1 MSENNTIDLLEEK
14 LNQLNSDISS
24 LSGKCDLLLFQINK
38 SQDKIVDLGRKKEI
52 YKKSVEFL
60 RLVEESTKI
69 SIKEGFEKIVTYAL
83 RYIFQNEYN
92 FNLIFNKRGNLQELD
107 YAISTPD
114 FKEPYDP
121 KDTSGG
127 GILDVVSIALRIAL
141 LEKTKINGFLVLDES
156 FRNIHNIRF
165 IENAFKFLKEINKK
179 LNKQIIFIT
188 GMEDTIA
195 LNYADKL
202 IEIKKEAKNG

>member
-1 MSENNTIDLLEEK
+1 MSTDNTIDSLEEK

-24 LSGKCDLLLFQINK
+24 MSGKCDLLLSQINK
-38 SQDKIVDLGRKKEI
+38 SNDKIVDLGRKKEI

-69 SIKEGFEKIVTYAL
+69 SIKEGFESIVTYAL
-83 RYIFQNEYN
+83 RYIFQKDYN
-92 FNLIFNKRGNLQELD
+92 FNLTFNKRGNLQELD
-107 YAISTPD
+107 YAVSTPD

-127 GILDVVSIALRIAL
+127 GILDIVSVALRIAI

-156 FRNIHNIRF
+156 FRNIHNLTF

-188 GMEDTIA
+188 GIEDTVA
-195 LNYADKL
+195 LNYADKI
-202 IEIKKEAKNG
+202 IEIKKDK